1 MDRMDSNLI
10 VASGSKENETTEQK
24 LTDAV
29 ISAQNLVCPT
39 PKSRHSNECDH
50 KYFDFW
56 RKNDEIIKQA
66 WKDYPFN
73 SIRVLFSSLLTHFNK
88 FIQTVEMGGFLRDLS
103 RMYLAPIMGFLF
115 PDIIGINDVV
125 DQHGFTVRYK
135 HGEDLELKEHRD
147 SSNATMNLCLGRPG
161 FTGSSLY
168 FREGQ
173 TSKTKDYSFNVGDA
187 IFHKGNNS

>member
-1 MDRMDSNLI
+1 
-10 VASGSKENETTEQK
+10 
-24 LTDAV
+24 
-29 ISAQNLVCPT
+29 
-39 PKSRHSNECDH
+39 
-50 KYFDFW
+50 
-56 RKNDEIIKQA
+56 
-66 WKDYPFN
+66 
-73 SIRVLFSSLLTHFNK
+73 
-88 FIQTVEMGGFLRDLS
+88 MGGFLRDLS
-103 RMYLAPIMGFLF
+103 RMYLAPIMGLLF

-173 TSKTKDYSFNVGDA
+173 TSKTEDYSFNVGDA
-187 IFHKGNNS
+187 IFHKGKTSPSLNFEVSVFVLYLSSTIALNYVTFHFR

>member
-1 MDRMDSNLI
+1 
-10 VASGSKENETTEQK
+10 
-24 LTDAV
+24 
-29 ISAQNLVCPT
+29 
-39 PKSRHSNECDH
+39 
-50 KYFDFW
+50 
-56 RKNDEIIKQA
+56 
-66 WKDYPFN
+66 
-73 SIRVLFSSLLTHFNK
+73 
-88 FIQTVEMGGFLRDLS
+88 MGGFLRDLS
-103 RMYLAPIMGFLF
+103 RMYLAPIMGLLF

-173 TSKTKDYSFNVGDA
+173 TPKTNDYSFNVGDA
-187 IFHKGNNS
+187 IFHKGDNLCFCNLGKIVQIIL